1 MSRHS
6 TPSSEGTPVSLAALA
21 GLLLRIGA
29 TAFGAYMA
37 LLGAAQ
43 KEMVERRRWLAQNEW
58 GEIVALVAALPGP
71 MAVSALVCVGYRLR
85 GAAGAWVAGLA
96 ILAPSALVMTL
107 FATLHGA
114 VADLPLIR
122 AALAPMPA
130 VVAAI
135 VLAAAWGLRGLAQ
148 AGQGAQGDGQ
158 TPPANAAR
166 AGIAVGAGL
175 ACLLGAPVSLAILAA
190 ALAGLGMAWRRP
202 RVVTSPTGGLGS
214 LLAAAGV
221 AGLTLAAAWLPD
233 QSTLGQLF
241 IGFAQVSLFMFGGG
255 YAAVPL
261 FHELAVQ
268 RHGWV
273 DGQTLA
279 DAIALSQ
286 LTPGP
291 IMTSAGF
298 IGQQVA
304 GWAGNLAALAGMF
317 LPMAVIAVLLTR
329 AMGGYSQVWWMQG
342 VLSGARPAAL
352 GVIAATGLL
361 LAARLDAAWA
371 WATGSLALVL
381 LLRWRVPSYW
391 LVPGAALAGA
401 AAWALGWR

>member
-1 MSRHS
+1 MNER
-6 TPSSEGTPVSLAALA
+6 PAAPPEPTPVSLPALA

-29 TAFGAYMA
+29 TAFGAHMA

-43 KEMVERRRWLAQNEW
+43 KEVVERRRWLAQKEW

-71 MAVSALVCVGYRLR
+71 MAVSALVCLGYRLR

-96 ILAPSALVMTL
+96 ILAPSALIMTL

-114 VADLPLIR
+114 AADIPVIR

-135 VLAAAWGLRGLAQ
+135 VLAAAWGLRGLALGDQ
-148 AGQGAQGDGQ
+148 A
-158 TPPANAAR
+158 PR
-166 AGIAVGAGL
+166 SSVGIALGAGL
-175 ACLLGAPVSLAILAA
+175 VCLLGAPVSLAILAA
-190 ALAGLGMAWRRP
+190 ALVGLALAWRQP
-202 RVVTSPTGGLGS
+202 RAAVKSVGGLGA
-214 LLAAAGV
+214 LLAAAGL
-221 AGLTLAAAWLPD
+221 AGLTLAAAWLPA
-233 QSTLGQLF
+233 QGPLAQLF
-241 IGFAQVSLFMFGGG
+241 TGFAQVSLFMFGGG

-273 DGQTLA
+273 DAQTLA

-298 IGQQVA
+298 IGQQAA
-304 GWAGNLAALAGMF
+304 GWAGNLAALTGMF

-329 AMGGYSQVWWMQG
+329 AMGGYRQVWWMQG
-342 VLSGARPAAL
+342 VLAGARPAAL

-361 LAARLDAAWA
+361 LAARLEAPWA
-371 WATGSLALVL
+371 WIAGVVALIL
-381 LLRWRVPSYW
+381 LLRWRLPSYW

-401 AAWALGWR
+401 AAWAMGWR